1 MNIIGKQPQ
10 VSVVG
15 SDVIGGGDQSDDVI
29 IGGGEQSDDV
39 IIGSKQSDDVISDGE
54 QSDDVIIDRKKTS
67 RNIHNSNSGVAM
79 CLVHCDRYTGARSTN
94 KLPVSSLRCGKMY
107 RYLKI

>member
-1 MNIIGKQPQ
+1 LNIIGEQPQ

-15 SDVIGGGDQSDDVI
+15 SDVIGGG
-29 IGGGEQSDDV
+29 EQSDDV
-39 IIGSKQSDDVISDGE
+39 IIGSE

-67 RNIHNSNSGVAM
+67 RNIHNSNSGVTM

-94 KLPVSSLRCGKMY
+94 KLTVSSLRCGKMY